1 MSQFHYLKLAPV
13 YPPLADVVWW
23 WMVMEEVG
31 WFHMPQ
37 EREEEQKKMEVK
49 VVVYV
54 LLQKV
59 HNLLFLHLQHCMQ

>member
-1 MSQFHYLKLAPV
+1 
-13 YPPLADVVWW
+13 
-23 WMVMEEVG
+23 MEEVG

-37 EREEEQKKMEVK
+37 EREEEQKKME

>member
-1 MSQFHYLKLAPV
+1 MSQFHHLKLAPV

-23 WMVMEEVG
+23 WMVQEEAG

-37 EREEEQKKMEVK
+37 EREEEQKKME